1 MRRFVLGADLLVD
14 TNVMPGTFRIG
25 VSFEK
30 IIVVA
35 IPRVR
40 REPGTD

>member
-1 MRRFVLGADLLVD
+1 VLGADLLVD
-14 TNVMPGTFRIG
+14 TNVMSSTFRIA

-40 REPGTD
+40 RDAEAD